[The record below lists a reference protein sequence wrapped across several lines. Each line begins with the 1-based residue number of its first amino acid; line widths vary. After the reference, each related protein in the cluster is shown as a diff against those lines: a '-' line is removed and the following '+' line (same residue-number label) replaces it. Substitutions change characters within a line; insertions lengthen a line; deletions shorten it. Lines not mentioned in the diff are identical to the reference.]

1 MRAAVDRVDVVG
13 KTENRF
19 RVGVV
24 VLKRDLD
31 VHVFLVGFHVDRL
44 VVERLLAAVE
54 VLDEF
59 GYAAVVLELGALGF
73 AGLRIGLALIG

>member
-13 KTENRF
+13 KTENGF
-19 RVGVV
+19 GVGVV

-31 VHVFLVGFHVDRL
+31 VHVFLIGFHVNRL

-59 GYAAVVLELGALGF
+59 GNPAVVFELGALGF
-73 AGLRIGLALIG
+73 AGLRISLAFIG